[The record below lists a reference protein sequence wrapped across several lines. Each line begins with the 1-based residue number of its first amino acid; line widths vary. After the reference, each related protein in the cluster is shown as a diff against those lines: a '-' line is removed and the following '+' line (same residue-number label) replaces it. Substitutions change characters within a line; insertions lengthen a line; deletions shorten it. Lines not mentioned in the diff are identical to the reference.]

1 MTGPDHDDLYCLT
14 FDPKLDAPNP
24 VPGRMY
30 FDQDLHDGSFVVAV
44 SAAKIIEHHVEDI
57 DEVCNHCVYN
67 FSGDCDRPY
76 INCFGVVFQ
85 EREPTSNPGQPRVT
99 PVLRTTL
106 TNEILHRAAKIAT
119 EECLS
124 QLEEQIK
131 KRAALGFMTVD
142 SRDLFA
148 TVETIAAYF
157 KDSPI
162 SVRSTL
168 GSILNFTWAV
178 E

>member
-1 MTGPDHDDLYCLT
+1 
-14 FDPKLDAPNP
+14 
-24 VPGRMY
+24 
-30 FDQDLHDGSFVVAV
+30 
-44 SAAKIIEHHVEDI
+44 
-57 DEVCNHCVYN
+57 
-67 FSGDCDRPY
+67 
-76 INCFGVVFQ
+76 
-85 EREPTSNPGQPRVT
+85 VT

-168 GSILNFTWAV
+168 GSILNFTWVV